1 MNYMNYCITHMDICM
16 CMSVLL
22 TIVQIVG
29 CYLRYLP
36 FSNEISIRERNLLTR
51 SFLAWSFAAF
61 LLNMYIFSDGITYR
75 AFKTSL
81 LTGWIPYFF
90 ISLTIVRGKIPQ
102 HVFTLGMQ
110 CLWAFMLHWFS
121 GVVVTL
127 LYGGMSEEL
136 LPLQLIFYL
145 VLFFALIKL
154 ERKFFINLLP
164 TPRFFEDEQLKW
176 AISLLPVAILIG
188 TTITIIDVTFLPTWQ
203 EKLSRI
209 SLPLF
214 FLLIYRSLSVTT
226 RQITEKIT
234 TEKQNRQ
241 LSDKVEALR
250 LQNELIERSQQEV
263 AILQANLAENYCVID
278 KFLAEGRISAA
289 KEFISQ
295 QSELL
300 EATSIPIY
308 CREPLINAAILIN
321 LRRATELGIKIE
333 HNIDLTGKILTDED
347 DLAVLVNNLLGNAIK
362 ASLEQKNPSQREI
375 SLILR
380 HKGGQNILEIENKYD
395 LQIKLGENGLPYA
408 NELGHGLGMNS
419 LELFAKKYDAFV
431 DFSQENGLVRIT
443 MYWKDYL

>member
-1 MNYMNYCITHMDICM
+1 MSYMHYYITHIYIYI
-16 CMSVLL
+16 SVIL
-22 TIVQIVG
+22 TIIQISG

-61 LLNMYIFSDGITYR
+61 LLNMYIYSDGITYR
-75 AFKTSL
+75 AFKISL

-90 ISLTIVRGKIPQ
+90 ISLAIVRGKIPQ
-102 HVFTLGMQ
+102 HIFILGMQ
-110 CLWAFMLHWFS
+110 CLWVFMLHWFS
-121 GVVVTL
+121 GIVVTL

-136 LPLQLIFYL
+136 LPLQLSFYM

-176 AISLLPVAILIG
+176 VISLLPLAIFVG
-188 TTITIIDVTFLPTWQ
+188 ATITIVDVTFLPTWK

-214 FLLIYRSLSVTT
+214 FLLIYQSISVTT

-234 TEKQNRQ
+234 AEEQNRQ
-241 LSDKVEALR
+241 LSDKIRSLR
-250 LQNELIERSQQEV
+250 LQNELIEQSQQEV
-263 AILQANLAENYCVID
+263 AALQANLAENYCVIN
-278 KFLAEGRISAA
+278 KFLAEGRISEA
-289 KEFISQ
+289 KSFIIQ

-300 EATSIPIY
+300 EATSTPIY

-321 LRRATELGIKIE
+321 LRRAAEFGVKVE
-333 HNIDLTGKILTDED
+333 HNIDLTEKILTDED

-362 ASLEQKNPSQREI
+362 ASLKQKNPSQREI

-395 LQIKLGENGLPYA
+395 LRIKLGENGLPYA
-408 NELGHGLGMNS
+408 NEPGHGLGMNS

-443 MYWKDYL
+443 MYWNDYL